1 MEGKVVVAKNGLED
15 VDNTIVMMGGAGTV
29 HYVEDL
35 FDVIQ
40 WKALK
45 EGKQMTRVMRKL
57 EMRL

>member
-1 MEGKVVVAKNGLED
+1 MLAIV
-15 VDNTIVMMGGAGTV
+15 IVMMGGWGPV
-29 HYVEDL
+29 HYLEDL

>member
-1 MEGKVVVAKNGLED
+1 MAEVVVAKNGL
-15 VDNTIVMMGGAGTV
+15 
-29 HYVEDL
+29 EDL

-57 EMRL
+57 ETRL